1 MKILTGLKAIFVC
14 LGLSSGFF
22 WAMAAP
28 ALVDGIAFFVNGEP
42 VTLMDVYIA
51 QQKNKV
57 SQEVAV
63 DMLINEQLHFE
74 EIKKRNI
81 VANDLEID
89 EEISRIAKQNQ
100 STPQKIRAYIES
112 NGGNWGTYREEIKAK
127 ILKQKLYQ
135 AITHDNLRMVDER
148 ALLEYYNTHKGEFS
162 IPQSVEVVKYYT
174 KNSSDLE
181 QLIRSKGTKVAKSL
195 QKENEILQL
204 AELNPQIIPNFAQG
218 AIGSFTPIYPIGE
231 EFVTFL
237 IKAKNNP
244 ALLPFEQV
252 KNLVIQRMMA
262 QKEDYVIY
270 EYFEKLRSNA
280 KVNIIRL
287 N

>member
-1 MKILTGLKAIFVC
+1 MKALIKLKAVFVC
-14 LGLSSGFF
+14 LGFSL
-22 WAMAAP
+22 AMAAP

-42 VTLMDVYIA
+42 VTLMDVYIT

-57 SQEVAV
+57 SQQVAV

-81 VANDLEID
+81 TANNLEID
-89 EEISRIAKQNQ
+89 EEINKIAKQNK
-100 STPQKIRAYIES
+100 STPQKIRAYIEG
-112 NGGNWGTYREEIKAK
+112 NNGNWEAYREEVKAK

-135 AITHDNLRMVDER
+135 AITQDNLRTVDER
-148 ALLEYYNTHKGEFS
+148 ALLEYYNSHRSEFS

-174 KNSSDLE
+174 KNSGDLE
-181 QLIRSKGTKVAKSL
+181 QLIRSRGEKVAKSL
-195 QKENEILQL
+195 KKENEVLQI
-204 AELNPQIIPNFAQG
+204 AELNPQIIPAFSQG
-218 AIGSFTPIYPIGE
+218 EIGSFTPIYPIGE
-231 EFVTFL
+231 DFVTFL

-244 ALLPFEQV
+244 SILPFEDI
-252 KNLVIQRMMA
+252 KNLVAQRMIA